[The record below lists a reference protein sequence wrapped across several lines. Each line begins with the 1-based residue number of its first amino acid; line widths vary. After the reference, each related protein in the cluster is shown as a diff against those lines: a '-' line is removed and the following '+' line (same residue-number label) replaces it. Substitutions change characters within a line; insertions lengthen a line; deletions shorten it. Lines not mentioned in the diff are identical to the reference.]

1 MVFREGFLKAPV
13 IMVLVCLPSDALATP
28 TVLLGFLLPGM
39 WGIFSWLLQQS
50 AAAPPYLGGGVSPH
64 GRPPPPTL
72 KVEELLSALLRPRSS
87 YSLEVG

>member
-1 MVFREGFLKAPV
+1 MFTEGCTSKRTGSSCSKDRNSLMVFREGFLKAPV

-50 AAAPPYLGGGVSPH
+50 AAAPPYLGRGVSFH
-64 GRPPPPTL
+64 GHP
-72 KVEELLSALLRPRSS
+72 S
-87 YSLEVG
+87 